1 MTDCIEWTKGVN
13 RKGYGRMYR
22 DGKLVLPH
30 RAFFEETF
38 GEIPN
43 GMVVMHTCDNPR
55 CFNIEHLKLG
65 TPKENSEDMVSKG
78 RQAKGSRLSK
88 SLTEKDVV
96 AIRSST
102 LSHRE
107 LGREY
112 GVSQSTI
119 TRIIQRKTWRHI

>member
-1 MTDCIEWTKGVN
+1 
-13 RKGYGRMYR
+13 MYR